1 MTSTNTQVLFR
12 RQPQGL
18 PTEDDFE
25 IIETPLPELGLK
37 QFFAKSLYF
46 SLDPYMRMLMG
57 GGWTFLGQRMTPG
70 QVMVGPPRKK

>member
-25 IIETPLPELGLK
+25 IVETPLPE
-37 QFFAKSLYF
+37 
-46 SLDPYMRMLMG
+46 
-57 GGWTFLGQRMTPG
+57 PG
-70 QVMVGPPRKK
+70 PK